1 MSGFENADNL
11 TILVLGLS
19 MMGAG
24 LLGGLLAGLLGVGG
38 GIVIVPVL
46 YHIFTLFGVDEAIR
60 IHLAVGTSLATIIPT
75 SVVSARAHFQKGAT
89 DVALLKRIAPGIVA
103 GVLIGSTLAVVAG
116 HVVLTAVFAVV
127 AGLVAVNMA
136 SPGGL
141 RLADQPPAGAGIH
154 AVGASIGGFSTLMG
168 LGGGTLGV
176 PILSAFGFPV
186 HRAVGTA
193 AAFGVIISIP
203 GTIGFLWSGM
213 EVAGRPPFSVGYV
226 NLLGFA
232 AVVPVTIIAAPWGAA
247 IAHAISPTLLRRAFA
262 LFLALTSA
270 RMMWGLLG

>member
-1 MSGFENADNL
+1 MTGFEDAGKL

-75 SVVSARAHFQKGAT
+75 SVVSSRAHFQKGAT
-89 DVALLKRIAPGIVA
+89 DVPLLKRIAPGIVL
-103 GVLIGSTLAVVAG
+103 GVLAGSALAMVAG

-136 SPGGL
+136 TPQGL
-141 RLADQPPAGAGIH
+141 QLAEEPPKGAGIH
-154 AVGASIGGFSTLMG
+154 VMGAGIGGFSTLMG

-176 PILSAFGFPV
+176 PVLSAFGFPV

-203 GTIGFLWSGM
+203 GTIGFLYSGID
-213 EVAGRPPFSVGYV
+213 VPGRPPFSVGFV

-232 AVVPVTIIAAPWGAA
+232 AVVPMTIIAAPWGAA

-270 RMMWGLLG
+270 RMVWGLLT